1 MNSKIVLNDLL
12 AKEKNDLHKSIDNSF
27 NNILKSLEFIFKA
40 MNYNEEQIIEEPNDL
55 EIASSS
61 SNISNEIS
69 SLLKTVNDMKV
80 KIIKTYEIKQNQK
93 EKRKA
98 MYQKNSTINEKI
110 TLLQELHN
118 TTANTIKEWKLKQ
131 SYQLMNHIL
140 LSKQEN
146 NN

>member
-80 KIIKTYEIKQNQK
+80 KIINI
-93 EKRKA
+93 
-98 MYQKNSTINEKI
+98 
-110 TLLQELHN
+110 
-118 TTANTIKEWKLKQ
+118 
-131 SYQLMNHIL
+131 
-140 LSKQEN
+140 
-146 NN
+146 

>member
-1 MNSKIVLNDLL
+1 
-12 AKEKNDLHKSIDNSF
+12 
-27 NNILKSLEFIFKA
+27 
-40 MNYNEEQIIEEPNDL
+40 
-55 EIASSS
+55 
-61 SNISNEIS
+61 
-69 SLLKTVNDMKV
+69 MKV